1 MSHPSLN
8 PRRRQRGLSLIELMV
23 AVAIN
28 LVVVIAA
35 AYVYLG
41 SRESQRALVEKST
54 MFENGNFALELIG
67 RELEN
72 AGFYPALSAE
82 GNAMRLTI
90 NGYVN
95 PVGLAPAPY
104 QSGLFGCDDQLFLP
118 ATTACGSHPGTPA
131 PPADTI
137 VVNYFTNDSLSL
149 DVGHRADCQRR
160 AVDDD
165 PTNTARRGAATAV
178 TGLPPAR
185 PLFVSNRFSLVP
197 STVQIERQTYST
209 FSLACNG
216 NGVNPQNNT
225 YQPLVAG
232 IEQLRFR
239 YGPMDSETSMQP
251 SDFKTA
257 SAAGSL
263 VAIPVGPGTRAG
275 FARVVSV
282 RACLLVRSMQPARLS
297 RASYSLVDC
306 DGTTKTYSDGVE
318 RKVFTQT
325 WAVKNHLTQTYGMP

>member
-1 MSHPSLN
+1 MSRFRRIS
-8 PRRRQRGLSLIELMV
+8 RRRQGGLSLIELMV

-41 SRESQRALVEKST
+41 SRESQRALIEKAN
-54 MFENGNFALELIG
+54 MFENGSYALELIG
-67 RELEN
+67 REIEN
-72 AGFYPALSAE
+72 AGFYPAISAE
-82 GNAMRLTI
+82 SAAMKMTV
-90 NGYVN
+90 NGYIN
-95 PVGLAPAPY
+95 PVAGSPTAYKA
-104 QSGLFGCDDQLFLP
+104 GVFGCDDTMFQP
-118 ATTACGSHPGTPA
+118 TTGTCVAYSGTPV

-160 AVDDD
+160 AVDNDT
-165 PTNTARRGAATAV
+165 TNTGRAGVTTAV
-178 TGLPPAR
+178 PGGPPDR
-185 PLFVSNRFSLVP
+185 PLFVSNRYTLVP
-197 STVQIERQTYST
+197 TTVQIEQQTYTT
-209 FSLACNG
+209 FSLGCNG
-216 NGVNPQNNT
+216 NGVNPQSDT

-239 YGPMDSETSMQP
+239 YGPIASETSLQP

-257 SAAGSL
+257 AATGSL
-263 VAIPVGPGTRAG
+263 GAIPVGPGSREG

-282 RACLLVRSMQPARLS
+282 RACLVVRSMQPVRLS
-297 RASYSLVDC
+297 RESYSLVDC
-306 DGTTKTYSDGVE
+306 DGVTQTYTDGVD
-318 RKVFTQT
+318 RRVFTQT